1 MVFICAQSFFK
12 AEIMEWFSDIKNS
25 KIDLSI
31 IIPMY
36 NVEDYIIETLNS
48 MRGVRGFK
56 VELIL
61 VDDGS
66 TDNTLNLAKE
76 WANSSDF
83 DTFIL
88 SKENGGPSIARNL
101 GLSKARGELVTF
113 FDSDDIAL
121 SYLYTD
127 IINIMLSHG
136 VDFCIFR
143 GSSFDHV
150 TQKVHEFPDYYVW
163 EKIMGGAEFKVLTPQ
178 QEPRLARLEP
188 SAVVRVYRKDFITS
202 NEIQFPENLFFE
214 DVLFHAKC
222 VLNAKKIALLN
233 KTLLLYRVN
242 REGQTTGSFGKKR
255 RDVLKVIEL
264 IISDYSKMKV
274 TNDIWANLVGL
285 LIRMNVWCSENC
297 AYQDKADFVKE
308 SISLFSKLPKNVLEI
323 YMNEYSYNDW
333 EIKLCKAFIE
343 RNEKVLNV
351 SAEGGYPIFDNVHE
365 SLHPEENQVS
375 LVSIDGKLEHL
386 FSQQKEGWAHDRF
399 NVLNGKLESL
409 IAQNKEL
416 YEKLEHKHSISSLIN
431 KIFKG

>member
-1 MVFICAQSFFK
+1 
-12 AEIMEWFSDIKNS
+12 MEWFSDIKNS

-48 MRGVRGFK
+48 MRGVRDFK

-76 WANSSDF
+76 WAGKSEF

-88 SKENGGPSIARNL
+88 SKENEGPSIARNL
-101 GLSKARGELVTF
+101 GLTKARGELVTF

-127 IINIMLSHG
+127 VINIMLSHK

-143 GSSFDHV
+143 GGSFDHV
-150 TQKVHEFPDYYVW
+150 TQKVYEFPDYYVW
-163 EKIMGGAEFKVLTPQ
+163 DKIMGEAEFKVLTLQ

-188 SAVVRVYRKDFITS
+188 SAVVRVYRKEFITS

-222 VLNAKKIALLN
+222 VLNATKVALLN
-233 KTLLLYRVN
+233 KTILLYRVN

-255 RDVLKVIEL
+255 QDVLKIIDL

-274 TNDIWANLVGL
+274 SNDIWANLIGL
-285 LIRMNVWCSENC
+285 LVRMNVWCSENC
-297 AYQDKADFVKE
+297 AYEDKSDFVKK
-308 SISLFSKLPKNVLEI
+308 SISLFSKLPNNVIEI

-343 RNEKVLNV
+343 RNEKVLNI
-351 SAEGGYPIFDNVHE
+351 SAEGGYPIFDNINEPLHIIE
-365 SLHPEENQVS
+365 NKASLD
-375 LVSIDGKLEHL
+375 SIDGKLEHL

-399 NVLNGKLESL
+399 NVLNAKLEALLS
-409 IAQNKEL
+409 QNKEL
-416 YEKLEHKHSISSLIN
+416 NEKLERKGSISAVIK

>member
-1 MVFICAQSFFK
+1 
-12 AEIMEWFSDIKNS
+12 MEWFSDIKNPQ
-25 KIDLSI
+25 IDLSI

-36 NVEDYIIETLNS
+36 NVEDYIIDTLNS
-48 MRGVRGFK
+48 MKGVRDFK

-61 VDDGS
+61 IDDGS
-66 TDNTLNLAKE
+66 TDNTLNLTKE
-76 WANSSDF
+76 WAGNSDF
-83 DTFIL
+83 DICIL
-88 SKENGGPSIARNL
+88 TKENEGPSIARNL

-127 IINIMLSHG
+127 VINIILSHN

-163 EKIMGGAEFKVLTPQ
+163 DKIMGGAEFKVLTPH

-188 SAVVRVYRKDFITS
+188 SAVVRVYRKEFITS

-214 DVLFHAKC
+214 DVLFHEKC
-222 VLNAKKIALLN
+222 ILNAKKIALLN

-255 RDVLKVIEL
+255 QDILKVIEL
-264 IISDYSKMKV
+264 IISDYSKIRV
-274 TNDIWANLVGL
+274 TDDIWANLIGL

-297 AYQDKADFVKE
+297 AYEDKADFVKR
-308 SISLFSKLPKNVLEI
+308 SVSLFSEIPKNVIEI
-323 YMNEYSYNDW
+323 YMKEYSYNDW
-333 EIKLCKAFIE
+333 EAKLCKAFIE
-343 RNEKVLNV
+343 GNEKVLNI
-351 SAEGGYPIFDNVHE
+351 SAEGGYPIFDNVQEPFHTY
-365 SLHPEENQVS
+365 ENKVS
-375 LVSIDGKLEHL
+375 LDSIDGKIEHL

-399 NVLNGKLESL
+399 NVLNAKLESL
-409 IAQNKEL
+409 VAQNKEL
-416 YEKLEHKHSISSLIN
+416 NEKLGRKVSVSAVIK

>member
-1 MVFICAQSFFK
+1 MVK
-12 AEIMEWFSDIKNS
+12 AELMEWFSDIKNS
-25 KIDLSI
+25 NIDLSI

-36 NVEDYIIETLNS
+36 NVEEYIIETLNS
-48 MRGVRGFK
+48 MRGVRDFK

-76 WANSSDF
+76 WASKSDL

-88 SKENGGPSIARNL
+88 SKENAGPSIARNL
-101 GLSKARGELVTF
+101 GLTKARGELVTF

-127 IINIMLSHG
+127 VINIMLSHK

-143 GSSFDHV
+143 GGSFDHV

-163 EKIMGGAEFKVLTPQ
+163 DKIMGAAEFKVLTPE

-188 SAVVRVYRKDFITS
+188 SAVVRVYRKEFITS

-222 VLNAKKIALLN
+222 VLNAKKVALLN

-242 REGQTTGSFGKKR
+242 REGQTTSSFGKKR
-255 RDVLKVIEL
+255 QDVLQIIDL

-274 TNDIWANLVGL
+274 SNDIWANLIGL

-297 AYQDKADFVKE
+297 TYEDKSNFVKR
-308 SISLFSKLPKNVLEI
+308 SLSLFSKLPNDVLEI
-323 YMNEYSYNDW
+323 YMNKYSYNDW
-333 EIKLCKAFIE
+333 ETRLCKAFIE
-343 RNEKVLNV
+343 KNEKVLNV
-351 SAEGGYPIFDNVHE
+351 SAEGGYPIFDNSYE
-365 SLHPEENQVS
+365 SLHFNESKVT
-375 LVSIDGKLEHL
+375 LDSIDGKIQHL

-399 NVLNGKLESL
+399 NVLNAKLENLLS
-409 IAQNKEL
+409 QNKEL
-416 YEKLEHKHSISSLIN
+416 KEKLERKGSILASIK